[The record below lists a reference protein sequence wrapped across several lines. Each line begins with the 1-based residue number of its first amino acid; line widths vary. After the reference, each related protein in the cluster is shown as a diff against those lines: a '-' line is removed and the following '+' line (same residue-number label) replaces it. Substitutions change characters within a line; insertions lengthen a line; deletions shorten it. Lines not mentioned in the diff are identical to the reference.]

1 VGGSTVARAA
11 GGGFDDRALDDRAL
25 DGRGFDDRA
34 LDGRALDGRALDASG
49 RRTDVPARRS
59 GVVVPGTP

>member
-34 LDGRALDGRALDASG
+34 FDGRALDASG

>member
-11 GGGFDDRALDDRAL
+11 GGGFDDRA
-25 DGRGFDDRA
+25 FDD
-34 LDGRALDGRALDASG
+34 RALDASG